1 MYSMLDK
8 RQIVVGITG
17 GIAVYKIAE
26 LVRSLCKLG
35 ASVHVVMTKNAME
48 FVTPLTF
55 QTLSGNPV
63 TQQISASRGQ
73 QDRPYRAF
81 GPCRPGRHSA
91 CNSQYHRE
99 DSRRHSGRFPD
110 DDGYGDQGAR
120 PRRPFDE
127 YEDVGEPH
135 CPGERKQAKGERV
148 PVHGARIRR
157 DLACGWQGKG
167 RLPGIEEIVERM
179 EDILTIKDLAG
190 EKVLVTAGPTAE
202 PIDPVRCIT
211 NRSSG
216 KMGYAVAKIARRR
229 GAEVTLV
236 SGAGLAAPRSDI
248 RMVSVATAGEMRAAV
263 MKEQRNA
270 SVIIKAAAVA
280 DYRCRDASCLK
291 IKKKAGEDEVNLTLV
306 KNPDILAELGRSDNA
321 LRVLVGFA
329 AETDRVIE
337 HAMAKLKGKGI
348 DLIVAN
354 DVSKS
359 GIGFGSDEN
368 EVTIIRAAGG
378 ARNVPRL
385 SKEEVAAVI
394 LDEAL
399 AVLKKKRGAAKG
411 RGVKARPR
419 RK

>member
-63 TQQISASRGQ
+63 TQQMFELLADSKIGHIELSDRADQVVIAPATANIIGKIAGGIADDFLTTMVMATRAPVLVVPSMNTKMWENPIVQANVNKLRENGYLFMEPASG
-73 QDRPYRAF
+73 
-81 GPCRPGRHSA
+81 
-91 CNSQYHRE
+91 
-99 DSRRHSGRFPD
+99 
-110 DDGYGDQGAR
+110 
-120 PRRPFDE
+120 
-127 YEDVGEPH
+127 
-135 CPGERKQAKGERV
+135 
-148 PVHGARIRR
+148 